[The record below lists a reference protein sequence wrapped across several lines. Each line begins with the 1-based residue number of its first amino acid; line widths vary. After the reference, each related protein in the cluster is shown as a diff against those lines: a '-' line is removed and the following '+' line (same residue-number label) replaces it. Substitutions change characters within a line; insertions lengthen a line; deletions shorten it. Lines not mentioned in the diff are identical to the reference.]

1 MTATTLPETAARPLV
16 LPEAPRSGPI
26 ALHTFGAMLARDV
39 RVMRSQIGSLIIRAV
54 MQPLAFTFV
63 FTYVMPKIGMAPAGR
78 GFATVLVPGLIAI
91 TIAIQ
96 GIMAVTMPLM
106 LEFTYLK
113 EIEDRAMAPIPIWLI
128 GVAKIVSGAVQA
140 IVAGALVFP
149 IVLLVHARGE
159 EPYLHI
165 FNYPLFIGVALISAL
180 FGAAIGL
187 LLGTVVDIKKAQQLF
202 AIVVTP
208 LTMLGC
214 VYYPWS
220 TLHSVPWLQYSVLAN
235 PVVYMSEGLRA
246 ALTPSVSHMPG
257 WAYLSALLGGTVI
270 FGAAAL
276 NRFVRRVV
284 G

>member
-1 MTATTLPETAARPLV
+1 MPDT
-16 LPEAPRSGPI
+16 PRSERI
-26 ALHTFGAMLARDV
+26 AWWTFYAMLARDI
-39 RVMRSQIGSLIIRAV
+39 RVLRSQIGSLVIRAV

-91 TIAIQ
+91 TIGIQ

-128 GVAKIVSGAVQA
+128 GVAKIISGSIQA

-149 IVLLVHARGE
+149 IVLLVHAKGA

-165 FNYPLFIGVALISAL
+165 YNYPLFIGVAVLSAL
-180 FGAAIGL
+180 LGASIGL
-187 LLGTVVDIKKAQQLF
+187 LLGTIVDIKKAQQLF
-202 AIVVTP
+202 AIVITP

-220 TLHSVPWLQYSVLAN
+220 TLHSVPILQWSVLAN
-235 PVVYMSEGLRA
+235 PVVYMSEGLRD
-246 ALTPSVSHMPG
+246 ALTPQVSHMPL
-257 WAYLSALLGGTVI
+257 WAFGSALAGGTI
-270 FGAAAL
+270 LIGAAAL
-276 NRFVRRVV
+276 NRFIRRVV